1 MGMAADRAAE
11 DSDGMASGESATA
24 ELVGRDDSLGVLTE
38 ALRQAAAGRPAV
50 VLVSGETGVGKTSL
64 VEAFLGRTRPQ
75 RLAGA
80 CVPVAGEP
88 LPYAALSQALRAASA
103 TGVVRQELGRSPELA
118 RLLPPPAEEV
128 AQQPSRN
135 QGDEPGSRLQLFQ
148 AVLGLLS
155 RMSAAGPVVH
165 VVEDLHWADRSTL
178 DLLSFLATNL
188 TNERVLL
195 VLTYR
200 EEAVNQPG
208 GSTNL
213 LGPWLAD
220 FGRLGPGHGKQARR
234 LRLDRLDRTS
244 ATQLI
249 TALLGEPPTP
259 ELLERTLERSA
270 GNPLFVEQLV
280 RAGDQPTALPAT
292 LHELLRSRVGRLPDQ
307 TRRVLR
313 AASVIGRGGSVT
325 LLARATGAAAE
336 DVEDALRPAIEALV
350 AEVRADDSIGFHH
363 PAFRE
368 VVYAELLPGE
378 RKRLHRAAAEAL
390 LAETEAVP
398 SDAGPEVIGE
408 VARHWHRAGDLPR
421 ALDAAVTA
429 GAAYERMF
437 AFADAYD
444 AYTRAIELLSQV
456 PADLDRVDLWR
467 RGADAASQVGETEDA
482 VRLIRLALEEQTDPP
497 GRADLLERLA
507 SFHYIAGDGV
517 AADAALREAVAL
529 LDLGET
535 TTLAAR
541 IHARLAL
548 LAAAWSRLDEAE
560 AEGVLALRIA
570 GELGAR
576 KETGMARNALGLTAA
591 TRGEVDHGVALLRD
605 ALGVAREVEDANDVG
620 AAYIHLSHVLGL
632 AGRVDEV
639 VDLCRDGVVELGRY
653 GQDRQTGSLLL
664 VNASDA
670 LIKAG
675 RLAEA
680 EELIDQA
687 LARHPRGIMA
697 AAVLMFSARLTMARG
712 ELTTAWDRCEQ
723 ARLVIES
730 ENAPVGW
737 LREAIETAAEIELW
751 AGRPGAAYDL
761 VIDGLAAIRGTDD
774 AQSGGRLV
782 ALGLRALADDEAVR
796 RDAKS
801 RAERAERLAVLVEA
815 RAALAELPGVD
826 ARPEAA
832 AWEALCDAELARLNA
847 DRAGAGDLWTAVV
860 KAWTAIDRP
869 LPAAYARWR
878 EAEARLTARV
888 DAASTVS
895 LRDAHATALELGGA
909 RLTSEVESLAKWY
922 RVDLLPAA
930 EPAAEPA
937 GAAAGGAALEA
948 YGLTAREL
956 EVLAA
961 LAAGHTNREIAD
973 AMFISAKTASVH
985 VSNILRKLDV
995 SGRQEA
1001 ARVAHRLGITG

>member
-1 MGMAADRAAE
+1 M
-11 DSDGMASGESATA
+11 SGGETA
-24 ELVGRDDSLGVLTE
+24 MVELVGRDDSLGVLQE
-38 ALRQAAAGRPAV
+38 ALQQAAAGRPAF
-50 VLVSGETGVGKTSL
+50 VLISGETGVGKTSL
-64 VEAFLGRTRPQ
+64 VEAFLRRARIQ

-103 TGVVRQELGRSPELA
+103 TGVVRQELGRSPDLA
-118 RLLPPPAEEV
+118 RLLPAPPVEEV
-128 AQQPSRN
+128 AQRPTRN
-135 QGDEPGSRLQLFQ
+135 QGDETGSRLRLFQ
-148 AVLGLLS
+148 AVLGLLG

-188 TNERVLL
+188 TNERVLV

-200 EEAVNQPG
+200 EGALSQTG
-208 GSTNL
+208 GPASS

-220 FGRLGPGHGKQARR
+220 FGRLCDPRR
-234 LRLDRLDRTS
+234 LRLERLDRGS
-244 ATQLI
+244 ATRLI
-249 TALLGEPPTP
+249 TTLLGEVPSP
-259 ELLERTLERSA
+259 EFLERTLERSA

-280 RAGDQPTALPAT
+280 RGGDEPETLPAT
-292 LHELLRSRVGRLPDQ
+292 LHELLRSRVHGLPDQ

-313 AASVIGRGGSVT
+313 AASVIGRGGSVS
-325 LLARATGAAAE
+325 LLSRATGAAPE

-378 RKRLHRAAAEAL
+378 RTRLHRAAAEAL
-390 LAETEAVP
+390 TGDVEAAS

-421 ALDAAVTA
+421 ALDAAITA

-437 AFADAYD
+437 AFADAHA
-444 AYTRAIELLSQV
+444 AYARAIELLGQV
-456 PADLDRVDLWR
+456 PADLDRVDLMR
-467 RGADAASQVGETEDA
+467 RAADAASQVGETAAA
-482 VRLIRLALEEQTDPP
+482 VRLIRQALDDEEDAR
-497 GRADLLERLA
+497 GRAALLERLG
-507 SFHYIAGDGV
+507 SFQYFAGDGV
-517 AADAALREAVAL
+517 AAEAALREAVGL
-529 LDLGET
+529 LDPDEKS
-535 TTLAAR
+535 TLAAR
-541 IHARLAL
+541 IHAGLAL
-548 LAAAWSRLDEAE
+548 YGAAWSRVDHAE
-560 AEGVLALRIA
+560 ADGTLALQLA
-570 GELGAR
+570 TA
-576 KETGMARNALGLTAA
+576 TGGRREEGLALHALGQVAA
-591 TRGEVDHGVALLRD
+591 TRGDTDRGVELLGQALEI
-605 ALGVAREVEDANDVG
+605 AREVGEANDLG
-620 AAYIHLSHVLGL
+620 IAYVDLSHVLSV
-632 AGRVDEV
+632 AGRLDEGI
-639 VDLCRDGVVELGRY
+639 DLGRQGIVELGRF
-653 GQDRQTGSLLL
+653 GQDRQTGSLLM

-675 RLAEA
+675 RLPEA

-697 AAVLMFSARLTMARG
+697 APVLLLSARLTMALG

-751 AGRPGAAYDL
+751 AGRPTAAYDL

-774 AQSGGRLV
+774 AHFGRSLV
-782 ALGLRALADDEAVR
+782 ALGLRALADDDAVR

-801 RAERAERLAVLVEA
+801 RSERAGRLAVLEA
-815 RAALAELPGVD
+815 ECDAVGELLGAKAL
-826 ARPEAA
+826 PETA
-832 AWEALCDAELARLNA
+832 AWAALCDAETARLNV
-847 DRAGAGDLWTAVV
+847 DRAGAGDLWAEVV
-860 KAWTAIDRP
+860 EAWTAIDRP

-878 EAEARLTARV
+878 EAEARLIARV
-888 DAASTVS
+888 DAASTAS
-895 LRDAHATALELGGA
+895 LRDAHAAALELRDA
-909 RLTSEVESLAKWY
+909 RLTSEVESLATWY
-922 RVDLLPAA
+922 RVDLLPASD
-930 EPAAEPA
+930 PA
-937 GAAAGGAALEA
+937 GACAGDDGALDA

-956 EVLAA
+956 EVLTA

-995 SGRQEA
+995 TGRQEA